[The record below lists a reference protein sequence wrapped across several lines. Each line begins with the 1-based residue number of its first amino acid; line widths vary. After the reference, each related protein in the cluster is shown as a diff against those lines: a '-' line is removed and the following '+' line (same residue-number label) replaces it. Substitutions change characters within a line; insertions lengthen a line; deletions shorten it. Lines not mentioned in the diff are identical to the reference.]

1 MSSRPLHFTLAV
13 ALTPSGITKRAIFGA
28 MAALTVACG
37 ASSGAS
43 GAGGPGAPGVAAA
56 KEGSDGGAAASA
68 PAADAAPPPKPFA
81 GSPAEATQLIEM
93 AVDKNAAAVQKC
105 VTDYRTRKNLPHA
118 RVTISMGID
127 QEGRLLGATL
137 PKGKTDT
144 PLSDCIQTALANAA
158 FPRSHS
164 GVISITK
171 SYEELVQ

>member
-1 MSSRPLHFTLAV
+1 MRSRPVLVSLAG
-13 ALTPSGITKRAIFGA
+13 ALISVVT
-28 MAALTVACG
+28 AAVIVACG
-37 ASSGAS
+37 AGA
-43 GAGGPGAPGVAAA
+43 AGGSGPGAPSAASA
-56 KEGSDGGAAASA
+56 KEGSDGGAATTAAS
-68 PAADAAPPPKPFA
+68 AADAAPAPRPFA
-81 GSPAEATQLIEM
+81 GSAAEATQLIGV
-93 AVDKNAAAVQKC
+93 AVDKNAAAVMKC
-105 VTDYRTRKNLPHA
+105 VSEYRARKNLPHE

-144 PLSDCIQTALANAA
+144 PLSECVQTALANAA

>member
-1 MSSRPLHFTLAV
+1 MRSRPVLVSLAG
-13 ALTPSGITKRAIFGA
+13 ALISVVS
-28 MAALTVACG
+28 AAFIAACG
-37 ASSGAS
+37 AGA
-43 GAGGPGAPGVAAA
+43 AGGAAPGAPSAASA
-56 KEGSDGGAAASA
+56 KEGSDGGAATTAAS
-68 PAADAAPPPKPFA
+68 AADAAPAPRPFA
-81 GSPAEATQLIEM
+81 GSAAEATQLIGV
-93 AVDKNAAAVQKC
+93 AVDKNAAAVMKC
-105 VTDYRTRKNLPHA
+105 VSEYRARKNLPHE

-144 PLSDCIQTALANAA
+144 PLSECVQTALANAA

>member
-1 MSSRPLHFTLAV
+1 MSSRF
-13 ALTPSGITKRAIFGA
+13 
-28 MAALTVACG
+28 LTVAASVSSLACAALLIACG
-37 ASSGAS
+37 APTAGATDP
-43 GAGGPGAPGVAAA
+43 AGSPGAASA
-56 KEGSDGGAAASA
+56 KEGSDGGAGASA
-68 PAADAAPPPKPFA
+68 PVADAAPPPRPFA
-81 GSPAEATQLIEM
+81 GSAAEATQLIGA
-93 AVDKNAAAVQKC
+93 AVDKNATAVQKC
-105 VTDYRTRKNLPHA
+105 VSEYRTRKNLPHE

-144 PLSDCIQTALANAA
+144 PLSDCIQAALANAQ

>member
-1 MSSRPLHFTLAV
+1 MSSRPVLVSLAGSLAGSLV
-13 ALTPSGITKRAIFGA
+13 SVVSAGLLA
-28 MAALTVACG
+28 ACG
-37 ASSGAS
+37 PGGG
-43 GAGGPGAPGVAAA
+43 GAGVPGAPGAASA
-56 KEGSDGGAAASA
+56 KEGSDGGAATSA
-68 PAADAAPPPKPFA
+68 QTGADAAPPPKPFA
-81 GSPAEATQLIEM
+81 GSAAEATQLIGV

-105 VTDYRTRKNLPHA
+105 VVEYRARKNLPHE

-144 PLSDCIQTALANAA
+144 PLSDCVQAALANAA

>member
-1 MSSRPLHFTLAV
+1 LSSRPFLV
-13 ALTPSGITKRAIFGA
+13 
-28 MAALTVACG
+28 TVATVATVVMAGFVIACG
-37 ASSGAS
+37 GPAAAVPGV
-43 GAGGPGAPGVAAA
+43 PGAPGAAAA
-56 KEGSDGGAAASA
+56 KEGSDGGAATSPSSADSA
-68 PAADAAPPPKPFA
+68 PAPKPFA
-81 GSPAEATQLIEM
+81 GSAAEATQLIGA
-93 AVDKNAAAVQKC
+93 AVDKSSAAVQKC
-105 VTDYRTRKNLPHA
+105 VSEYRARKNLPHE

-144 PLSDCIQTALANAA
+144 PLSECVQTALANAA

>member
-1 MSSRPLHFTLAV
+1 MSSRPVLVSLAGSLAG
-13 ALTPSGITKRAIFGA
+13 ALVSVVS
-28 MAALTVACG
+28 AAFIVACG
-37 ASSGAS
+37 P
-43 GAGGPGAPGVAAA
+43 GAGAGAGVPGAPGAASA
-56 KEGSDGGAAASA
+56 KEGSDGGAATSA
-68 PAADAAPPPKPFA
+68 QTGADAAPPPKPFA
-81 GSPAEATQLIEM
+81 GSAAEATQLIGV

-105 VTDYRTRKNLPHA
+105 VVEYRVRKNLPHE

-137 PKGKTDT
+137 PKGKTDA
-144 PLSDCIQTALANAA
+144 PLSDCIQGALVNAA

>member
-1 MSSRPLHFTLAV
+1 MSSRPLLVSLAGSLAG
-13 ALTPSGITKRAIFGA
+13 ALVSVVSAGF
-28 MAALTVACG
+28 LVACG
-37 ASSGAS
+37 AGGG
-43 GAGGPGAPGVAAA
+43 GAGAGVPAAPGVASA
-56 KEGSDGGAAASA
+56 KEGSDGGAATSAQSGAGAA
-68 PAADAAPPPKPFA
+68 PAPKPFA
-81 GSPAEATQLIEM
+81 GSAAEATQLIGV

-105 VTDYRTRKNLPHA
+105 IVEYRVRKNLPHE

-137 PKGKTDT
+137 PKGKTDG
-144 PLSDCIQTALANAA
+144 PLSDCIQGALTNAA

>member
-1 MSSRPLHFTLAV
+1 MSSRILFVTGAV
-13 ALTPSGITKRAIFGA
+13 IGFVL
-28 MAALTVACG
+28 LACG
-37 ASSGAS
+37 ASSG
-43 GAGGPGAPGVAAA
+43 GAGATGPGAAGAATP
-56 KEGSDGGAAASA
+56 KEGSDAGAGATGGPA
-68 PAADAAPPPKPFA
+68 AADAAPPPKPFA
-81 GSPAEATQLIEM
+81 GSAAEATQLIGA
-93 AVDKNAAAVQKC
+93 AVDKNATAVQKC
-105 VTDYRTRKNLPHA
+105 VSEYRTRKNLPHE

-144 PLSDCIQTALANAA
+144 PLSECIQAALANAA